1 MGVLK
6 EIKKETMHRFAALM
20 AVIAVAAG
28 RDCNT
33 SCSDPKIQDWDDQDS
48 RSCDCKC
55 KFDGPEGFTDHKG
68 GKSAPCDEA
77 LNDKD
82 SGACTC
88 TPKTCDNTAASCIP
102 EGEMDP
108 MPVEADF
115 KISSFAD
122 GCKCMPA
129 TEPADMCAEKK
140 YMG

>member
-1 MGVLK
+1 MG
-6 EIKKETMHRFAALM
+6 
-20 AVIAVAAG
+20 
-28 RDCNT
+28 
-33 SCSDPKIQDWDDQDS
+33 DS

-68 GKSAPCDEA
+68 GKSAPCDAA

-82 SGACTC
+82 SAACTC
-88 TPKTCDNTAASCIP
+88 TPKTCEATAASCIP

-122 GCKCMPA
+122 GCKC
-129 TEPADMCAEKK
+129 EPDAEG
-140 YMG
+140 MACPGAEEGSGAVSNFVLSAAVAISAALL